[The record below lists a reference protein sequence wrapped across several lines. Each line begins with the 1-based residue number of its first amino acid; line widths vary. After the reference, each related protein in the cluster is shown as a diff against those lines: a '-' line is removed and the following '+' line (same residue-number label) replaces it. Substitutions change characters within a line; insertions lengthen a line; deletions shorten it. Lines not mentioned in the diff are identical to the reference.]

1 MYCCGAAP
9 AAAPV
14 VAVGPQRAAVHT
26 HLIIFHLVYGCTP
39 SCHCL
44 HLPLC
49 MDLSH
54 YVHLNE
60 SLSREREGGRVE
72 ERGRDGQGTG
82 KTRTGEERRLE
93 RNEYSRGALSKS
105 VLT

>member
-1 MYCCGAAP
+1 MYCCMAVL

-14 VAVGPQRAAVHT
+14 AAAGPQRAAVHR

-39 SCHCL
+39 SWHCL
-44 HLPLC
+44 HLPPC

-60 SLSREREGGRVE
+60 SLSRERDAEREREGA
-72 ERGRDGQGTG
+72 G
-82 KTRTGEERRLE
+82 KREGWAADR
-93 RNEYSRGALSKS
+93 
-105 VLT
+105 